1 NNQRLRCQSTPANP
15 GEPSLTLH
23 RGQRVCQ
30 PRTCLACS
38 RRLPGHGTTSTFAN
52 FHPSRSNMALTA
64 SACSRFWAA
73 ITRRPSTART
83 PHNSPITQCPSLYHS
98 NNLPLNVRTLNMH
111 HPDNPTGSPRP
122 LVSAPENPL
131 PTPLT
136 HCEQPVLLTG
146 PWIHLGNMIRKT

>member
-1 NNQRLRCQSTPANP
+1 MRRHRIINVCVVNQLQQILVSHH
-15 GEPSLTLH
+15 SLSI
-23 RGQRVCQ
+23 GVNGCA
-30 PRTCLACS
+30 RTCLACS
-38 RRLPGHGTTSTFAN
+38 RQLPGHGTTATFAT

-98 NNLPLNVRTLNMH
+98 NNLPLNVRTLNVH

-122 LVSAPENPL
+122 LVPAPENPL
-131 PTPLT
+131 PAPLT
-136 HCEQPVLLTG
+136 HCE
-146 PWIHLGNMIRKT
+146 